1 MLYLLSAIAVLIETD
16 FFLSYLD
23 WEAWRQ
29 LPVDKLPQLAKVL
42 ELGRNDLQHRHQHFN
57 LQAKSAFLGSVSV

>member
-1 MLYLLSAIAVLIETD
+1 MLYLLSAIAVLID
-16 FFLSYLD
+16 SFFLSYLD

-29 LPVDKLPQLAKVL
+29 LPIDKLPQLAKVL
-42 ELGRNDLQHRHQHFN
+42 ELGRNDLQHRHQHVN